1 MTILVPFGPL
11 WSVDKPATFGHF
23 WSKIDHFWAIPSHER
38 SSPEWKKGS
47 SPHLLC
53 VACLWNPKYSRL
65 EYKYGRNLWKMS
77 KIGQNEKMAVF
88 AHLSRPWSIG
98 WVALSFLV
106 RSFVRSFVRP
116 AMVTSDQI
124 STFLKYKQAYKPW
137 LAQFHLKPSSTKLY
151 WPSTTKYQPVPPHI
165 DPAPPNIDQNC
176 LLLTQYYNVSS
187 SSASYW
193 PNKHQVSTHTALYWP
208 STTKYQHVQPH
219 TDPAPPI
226 TNLYRLLL
234 TKYRHISTSSSP
246 YWPSTT
252 KYEPVPP
259 HTGPV
264 PPVLWYVEIFKC
276 QTFLGRPEI
285 STVVR

>member
-1 MTILVPFGPL
+1 MFFAIRRRPPPPPPNGTYFQTFFYYTFFFCNWPL
-11 WSVDKPATFGHF
+11 H
-23 WSKIDHFWAIPSHER
+23 R
-38 SSPEWKKGS
+38 
-47 SPHLLC
+47 
-53 VACLWNPKYSRL
+53 
-65 EYKYGRNLWKMS
+65 
-77 KIGQNEKMAVF
+77 
-88 AHLSRPWSIG
+88 
-98 WVALSFLV
+98 
-106 RSFVRSFVRP
+106 
-116 AMVTSDQI
+116 
-124 STFLKYKQAYKPW
+124 
-137 LAQFHLKPSSTKLY
+137 

-165 DPAPPNIDQNC
+165 DSAPPNADQNC
-176 LLLTQYYNVSS
+176 LFLTQYYNVTS
-187 SSASYW
+187 SSASGW
-193 PNKHQVSTHTALYWP
+193 PNKHHISTYTVLYWP
-208 STTKYQHVQPH
+208 STTKHQPVQPH

-276 QTFLGRPEI
+276 QTFLGRPEM